1 MKPAPTMTEMLSEL
15 PWLVAAATMT
25 GTSGSVAGR
34 LPGGREVVRRGS
46 AVDGVYLRDRA
57 VGSGA
62 EQADADVAVPRVELR
77 GVRLGV
83 DRVLL
88 RHGAVVAGAEHTRA
102 DVLVARARLRCRRTA
117 AAGRRRG
124 RDVRLGHGSV
134 RPGGVDTDDDVAV
147 RGVAL
152 RGVRRRGCRAVAIR
166 RRRCAGRRR
175 VGLADIPDVGRRAG
189 DHRRC
194 LVVDPLCED
203 VASAVADASSLP
215 PLFVAVAVAVE
226 SFDCETEGT
235 SVGPPPCW
243 PPAVLTS
250 TVLELPA
257 PDWLADAPLCAFW
270 EPPFATPAELP
281 SSLDGCWLFVAVAVA
296 EASFC
301 WETPCSPPCPA
312 EPLAGVLGAG
322 GTTTTI
328 VVVFCAWLCAVS
340 ASLSAF

>member
-25 GTSGSVAGR
+25 GTSGSSPAACQAVARSSDEAAPLTVFTCETGPSAPGLNKR
-34 LPGGREVVRRGS
+34 TLMLRFHASSCEVSVSALTAFFCVTAPLSPGLNTRALMFSLPAPVC
-46 AVDGVYLRDRA
+46 
-57 VGSGA
+57 
-62 EQADADVAVPRVELR
+62 VAVAPPPPVAVAVATFDWATSPFVPGASTRMTTWPFVASLCEAFDVEAAEPSPS
-77 GVRLGV
+77 
-83 DRVLL
+83 DD
-88 RHGAVVAGAEHTRA
+88 AVAPAVA
-102 DVLVARARLRCRRTA
+102 VLVWLTFPMSAGVPVTIDA
-117 AAGRRRG
+117 AW
-124 RDVRLGHGSV
+124 LS
-134 RPGGVDTDDDVAV
+134 T
-147 RGVAL
+147 
-152 RGVRRRGCRAVAIR
+152 
-166 RRRCAGRRR
+166 
-175 VGLADIPDVGRRAG
+175 
-189 DHRRC
+189 
-194 LVVDPLCED
+194 PLCED
-203 VASAVADASSLP
+203 VATAVADASSLP